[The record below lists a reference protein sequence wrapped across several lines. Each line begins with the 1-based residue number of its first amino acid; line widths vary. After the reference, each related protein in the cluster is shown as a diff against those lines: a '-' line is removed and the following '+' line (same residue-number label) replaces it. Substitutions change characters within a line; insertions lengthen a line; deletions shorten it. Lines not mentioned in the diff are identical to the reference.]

1 MKIRTKFLA
10 VMLSLVLIT
19 GMATLL
25 IGRTIATG
33 IIKEQIG
40 SHLETIAQSRAHHI
54 ETVLAGYKQDTEM
67 LATGIPFGNVVDKS
81 KNYTE
86 SIEMANLRINDTMQ
100 SREDVSRIRVLDES
114 GIVIASSH
122 ADVGYDESMS
132 EIFLKGKEGTYI
144 GDIHTSRFTGKDVL
158 SAASPIL
165 VNGKFSGVVIINFD
179 VDKILEITTDET
191 GLGETGELY
200 VLDRDGYMITPP
212 RFIADTLPKYDVDPE
227 CFVGT
232 GNHKTAAA
240 LYKDYRGV
248 EVLGTHASIPAMN
261 WCLVAEID
269 EKEAFAPVTRLTATM
284 FSVLAALLLLG
295 TVICIRVSG
304 TITDPIVKLHRGTE
318 EIMKGNLDYKVGTG
332 TDDEVGELSRA
343 FDAMAANLKESRREL
358 KEYSKGLET
367 KVKERT
373 ARLDELL
380 KESERQRIAIFNMLE
395 DVTETKDDLMLMGE
409 RLRQKSEEQK
419 ALLSTIPASVYFK
432 DRNGN
437 YIAANKAFADK
448 TGTPVDEIAGKTD
461 YDFFPEKQADAY
473 RAEDQEV
480 MESGEPKYGIE
491 EVVTR
496 ADGEPMWTSTSKS
509 PFFGHDGVVIGMV
522 GITHN
527 ITELKNAENR
537 IKASLKE
544 KEVLLREIHHRVKN
558 NLQVVSSLLDMQARG
573 ARNEDTVDALTESR
587 NRLNAMALIHAQLY
601 ESSDLSEINMKG
613 FVDTL
618 LMQLFQ
624 SYQVQDTTITPIISI
639 VDYPFPISM
648 AVPVGLIINELLTN
662 ALKYAF
668 VNRKEGTI
676 KVSLTASEEG
686 RINLMV
692 SDDGTGLPAG
702 FDINATRT
710 LGLRLVKIL
719 TEDQLR
725 GNLEVLSKEGTTFNI
740 EFDIRTNGGV

>member
-179 VDKILEITTDET
+179 VNKILEITTDGT
-191 GLGETGELY
+191 GLGETGETY
-200 VLDRDGYMITPP
+200 ILDRDGYMITPP